1 MEWVLLTALL
11 AMFLWQRYGGM
22 LTRRVSDFKI
32 ISTDKEKAIET
43 GLKKMGAMLGDH
55 VEVGCNSVLNPGTVI
70 GIDTNI
76 YPLSRVRG
84 VIPAHSIYKDAE
96 HVVEKA

>member
-32 ISTDKEKAIET
+32 ISTDKEKAI
-43 GLKKMGAMLGDH
+43 GYCSF
-55 VEVGCNSVLNPGTVI
+55 VWRGCVYENGYFSLDEYHDNKVFL
-70 GIDTNI
+70 
-76 YPLSRVRG
+76 VRG
-84 VIPAHSIYKDAE
+84 YEAAVGYWLLEPLK
-96 HVVEKA
+96 